1 MGGKM
6 GLFQHKNTS
15 APKSPREEATD
26 AVVNYIDETFKDEL
40 RAYGRSYFEKIIDD
54 TGALFQQDL
63 NSTIGQVN
71 VQLQSHVTKQLDVA
85 IAQVNT
91 QLKERVAK
99 QLENQFAEYNKEMKQ
114 AQAVA
119 LKTLTDNSEQLQ
131 AEYNDLRTTLQKNV
145 ADQKVT
151 LTNVFE
157 ENKVRIAQMKEA
169 QDLALKSL
177 NDSAEAL
184 KTQYA
189 EINDTLRY
197 NVANQEAIL
206 VSAFENNMGK
216 IIEHYLLG
224 ALGDQYDL
232 KAQLPSIIKQMEENK
247 QAIVDDMKL

>member
-1 MGGKM
+1 M
-6 GLFQHKNTS
+6 GLFQHKKTDVKKT
-15 APKSPREEATD
+15 PQEEASD
-26 AVVNYIDETFKDEL
+26 AVVNFIDETFKEDL
-40 RAYGRSYFEKIIDD
+40 RTYGRSYFEKIIND

-63 NSTIGQVN
+63 NTTIGQVN
-71 VQLQSHVTKQLDVA
+71 VQLQDHVTKQLDVA
-85 IAQVNT
+85 IAQVNAE
-91 QLKERVAK
+91 LKDSVAK
-99 QLENQFAEYNKEMKQ
+99 QLENQFAEYNREMKD
-114 AQAVA
+114 AQDLA
-119 LKTLTDNSEQLQ
+119 LKSLTDNSEQLQ

-177 NDSAEAL
+177 EDSAEAL

-189 EINDTLRY
+189 AINETLRT
-197 NVANQEAIL
+197 NVAHQEEVL
-206 VSAFENNMGK
+206 VSAFEDNMGQ

-224 ALGDQYDL
+224 SLGDQYDL

>member
-1 MGGKM
+1 M
-6 GLFQHKNTS
+6 GLFQHKKPVV
-15 APKSPREEATD
+15 PKTPQEEASD

-40 RAYGRSYFEKIIDD
+40 RTFGRTYFEKIIND

-63 NSTIGQVN
+63 NTTIGQVN
-71 VQLQSHVTKQLDVA
+71 VQLQGHVTRQLDVA
-85 IAQVNT
+85 IAQVNAE
-91 QLKERVAK
+91 LKEHVVK
-99 QLENQFAEYNKEMKQ
+99 QLENQFAEYNKEMKD
-114 AQAVA
+114 AQDLA
-119 LKTLTDNSEQLQ
+119 LKSLTKNSDQLQ
-131 AEYNDLRTTLQKNV
+131 AEYNDLRTMLQKNV

-184 KTQYA
+184 KSQYA
-189 EINDTLRY
+189 EINDTLLK
-197 NVANQEAIL
+197 NVANQEAVL
-206 VSAFENNMGK
+206 VSAFENNMSK

-232 KAQLPSIIKQMEENK
+232 KAQLPSIIHQMEQNK

>member
-1 MGGKM
+1 VGKM
-6 GLFQHKNTS
+6 GLFQHKKPDV
-15 APKSPREEATD
+15 PKTPQEEATE

-40 RAYGRSYFEKIIDD
+40 RTFGRSYFEKIIND

-63 NSTIGQVN
+63 NTTIGQVN
-71 VQLQSHVTKQLDVA
+71 VQLQDHVTKQLDVA
-85 IAQVNT
+85 IAQVNAE
-91 QLKERVAK
+91 LKDSVAK
-99 QLENQFAEYNKEMKQ
+99 QLENQFAEYNREMKD
-114 AQAVA
+114 AQDLA
-119 LKTLTDNSEQLQ
+119 LKSLTDNSEQLQ

-177 NDSAEAL
+177 EDSAEAL

-189 EINDTLRY
+189 AINDTLRT
-197 NVANQEAIL
+197 NVAKQEEVL
-206 VSAFENNMGK
+206 VSAFEDNMGQ

-224 ALGDQYDL
+224 SLGDQYDL

>member
-1 MGGKM
+1 ME
-6 GLFQHKNTS
+6 L
-15 APKSPREEATD
+15 
-26 AVVNYIDETFKDEL
+26 KD
-40 RAYGRSYFEKIIDD
+40 S
-54 TGALFQQDL
+54 
-63 NSTIGQVN
+63 
-71 VQLQSHVTKQLDVA
+71 
-85 IAQVNT
+85 
-91 QLKERVAK
+91 VAK
-99 QLENQFAEYNKEMKQ
+99 QLENQFAEYNREMKD
-114 AQAVA
+114 AQDLA
-119 LKTLTDNSEQLQ
+119 LKSLTDNSEQLQ

-177 NDSAEAL
+177 EDSAEAL

-189 EINDTLRY
+189 AINETLRT
-197 NVANQEAIL
+197 NVAKQEEVL
-206 VSAFENNMGK
+206 VSAFEDNMGQ

-224 ALGDQYDL
+224 SLGDQYDL

>member
-1 MGGKM
+1 M
-6 GLFQHKNTS
+6 GLFQHKKP
-15 APKSPREEATD
+15 AVPKTPQEEATE
-26 AVVNYIDETFKDEL
+26 AVTNYIDETFKDEL
-40 RAYGRSYFEKIIDD
+40 RSFGRSYFEKIIND

-63 NSTIGQVN
+63 NTTIGQVN
-71 VQLQSHVTKQLDVA
+71 VQLQDHVTKQLDVA
-85 IAQVNT
+85 IAQVNAE
-91 QLKERVAK
+91 LKDSVAK
-99 QLENQFAEYNKEMKQ
+99 QLENQFAEYNREMKD
-114 AQAVA
+114 AQDLA
-119 LKTLTDNSEQLQ
+119 LKSLTDNSEQLQ

-157 ENKVRIAQMKEA
+157 ENKVRIAQMKVA

-177 NDSAEAL
+177 EDSAEAL

-189 EINDTLRY
+189 AINETLRT
-197 NVANQEAIL
+197 NVAKQEEVL
-206 VSAFENNMGK
+206 VSAFEDNMGQ

-224 ALGDQYDL
+224 SLGDQYDL

>member
-1 MGGKM
+1 M
-6 GLFQHKNTS
+6 GLFQHKKPG
-15 APKSPREEATD
+15 APKTPQEEASE

-40 RAYGRSYFEKIIDD
+40 RDFGRSYFEKIIND

-63 NSTIGQVN
+63 NTTIGQVN
-71 VQLQSHVTKQLDVA
+71 VQLQDHVTKQLDVA
-85 IAQVNT
+85 IAQVNAE
-91 QLKERVAK
+91 LKDSVAK
-99 QLENQFAEYNKEMKQ
+99 QLENQFAEYNREMKD
-114 AQAVA
+114 AQDLA
-119 LKTLTDNSEQLQ
+119 LKSLTDNSEQLQ

-145 ADQKVT
+145 SDQKVT

-177 NDSAEAL
+177 EESAEAL

-189 EINDTLRY
+189 AINDTLRS
-197 NVANQEAIL
+197 NVANQEAVL
-206 VSAFENNMGK
+206 VSAFEDNMGK

-232 KAQLPSIIKQMEENK
+232 KAQLPSIIHQMEDNK

>member
-1 MGGKM
+1 MGI
-6 GLFQHKNTS
+6 FQHKKQDD
-15 APKSPREEATD
+15 KSPQDQATD
-26 AVVNYIDETFKDEL
+26 AVTALIDENFQTEL
-40 RAYGRSYFEKIIDD
+40 LAFGRSYFENILHEA
-54 TGALFQQDL
+54 GALFKQDL
-63 NSTIGQVN
+63 NTTIGQVN
-71 VQLQSHVTKQLDVA
+71 VQLQDHVTKQLDVA
-85 IAQVNT
+85 VAQVNAE
-91 QLKERVAK
+91 LKNHVTK
-99 QLENQFAEYNKEMKQ
+99 QIEGQFAAYNKEMKD
-114 AQAVA
+114 AQELA
-119 LKTLTDNSEQLQ
+119 LKSLTDNSEQLQ
-131 AEYNDLRTTLQKNV
+131 AEYNDLRSMLQKNV

-169 QDLALKSL
+169 QDLALQSL

-189 EINDTLRY
+189 EINETLEK
-197 NVANQEAIL
+197 NVAHQEEVL
-206 VSAFENNMGK
+206 VSAFESNMGQ

>member
-1 MGGKM
+1 M
-6 GLFQHKNTS
+6 GLFQHKKPG
-15 APKSPREEATD
+15 APKTPQEEASE

-40 RAYGRSYFEKIIDD
+40 RDFGRSYFEKIIND

-63 NSTIGQVN
+63 NTTIGQVN
-71 VQLQSHVTKQLDVA
+71 VQLQDHVTKQLDVA
-85 IAQVNT
+85 IAQVNAE
-91 QLKERVAK
+91 LKDSVAK
-99 QLENQFAEYNKEMKQ
+99 QLENQFAEYNREMKD
-114 AQAVA
+114 AQDLA
-119 LKTLTDNSEQLQ
+119 LKSLTDNSEQLQ

-157 ENKVRIAQMKEA
+157 ENKVRIAQMKDA

-177 NDSAEAL
+177 EESAEAL

-189 EINDTLRY
+189 AINDTLRS
-197 NVANQEAIL
+197 NVANQEAVL
-206 VSAFENNMGK
+206 VSAFEDNMGK

-232 KAQLPSIIKQMEENK
+232 KAQLPSIIHQMEDNK

>member
-1 MGGKM
+1 VGKM
-6 GLFQHKNTS
+6 GLFQHKKPDV
-15 APKSPREEATD
+15 PKTPQEEATE

-40 RAYGRSYFEKIIDD
+40 RSFGRTYFEKIIND

-63 NSTIGQVN
+63 NTTIGQVN
-71 VQLQSHVTKQLDVA
+71 VQLQDHVTKQLDIA
-85 IAQVNT
+85 IAQVNAE
-91 QLKERVAK
+91 LKDSVTK
-99 QLENQFAEYNKEMKQ
+99 QLENQFAEYNREMKD
-114 AQAVA
+114 AQDLA
-119 LKTLTDNSEQLQ
+119 LKSLTDNSEQLQ

-157 ENKVRIAQMKEA
+157 ENKVRIAEMKEA

-177 NDSAEAL
+177 EDSAEAL

-189 EINDTLRY
+189 EINETLKN
-197 NVANQEAIL
+197 NVAKQEAVL
-206 VSAFENNMGK
+206 VSAFEDNMGQ

-224 ALGDQYDL
+224 SLGDQYDL

>member
-1 MGGKM
+1 M
-6 GLFQHKNTS
+6 FQNKKS
-15 APKSPREEATD
+15 DAKKSPKDQAITAVTEFINEDFQRELLT
-26 AVVNYIDETFKDEL
+26 
-40 RAYGRSYFEKIIDD
+40 YGHSYFEKIINE

-63 NSTIGQVN
+63 NTTIGQVN
-71 VQLQSHVTKQLDVA
+71 VQLQDHVTKQLDIAV
-85 IAQVNT
+85 AQVNVE
-91 QLKERVAK
+91 LKERVAQ
-99 QLENQFAEYNKEMKQ
+99 QLENQFVEYNKEMKG
-114 AQAVA
+114 AQDLA
-119 LKTLTDNSEQLQ
+119 LKSLTENSEQLQ
-131 AEYNDLRTTLQKNV
+131 AEYNDLRTMLQKNV

-189 EINDTLRY
+189 EINETLRN
-197 NVANQEAIL
+197 NVAKQESVL
-206 VSAFENNMGK
+206 VSAFEDNMGK

-232 KAQLPSIIKQMEENK
+232 TAQLPSIIHQMDENK

>member
-1 MGGKM
+1 M
-6 GLFQHKNTS
+6 GLFQHKKLEE
-15 APKSPREEATD
+15 PKTPQEEASE
-26 AVVNYIDETFKDEL
+26 AVVNFIDETFKDEL
-40 RAYGRSYFEKIIDD
+40 RTFGRSYFEKIIND

-63 NSTIGQVN
+63 NTTIGQVN
-71 VQLQSHVTKQLDVA
+71 VQLQDHVTKQLDIAV
-85 IAQVNT
+85 AQVNVE
-91 QLKERVAK
+91 LKERVAK
-99 QLENQFAEYNKEMKQ
+99 QLENQFAEYNKEMKE
-114 AQAVA
+114 AQDLA
-119 LKTLTDNSEQLQ
+119 LQSLTENSQQLQ
-131 AEYNDLRTTLQKNV
+131 AEYNDLRTMLQKNV

-189 EINDTLRY
+189 EINDTLKN
-197 NVANQEAIL
+197 NVANQEAVL

-232 KAQLPSIIKQMEENK
+232 KAQLPSIIHQMDENK